1 MSDPEG
7 VRLKEGLGGYWENE
21 MDSVI
26 LSESSRVLDGLR
38 DMMTA
43 AIGAHEYVHAHVDAS
58 IALLVIEAAKRAED
72 RDEWFP
78 RGKWATIQ
86 HMQSATDRQ
95 LAMMFHDA

>member
-1 MSDPEG
+1 
-7 VRLKEGLGGYWENE
+7 

-43 AIGAHEYVHAHVDAS
+43 AIGEHDYVHGHVEAAN
-58 IALLVIEAAKRAED
+58 ALLIIEAAKRAED
-72 RDEWFP
+72 RYDWFP

-86 HMQSATDRQ
+86 SMQENAERQ
-95 LAMMFHDA
+95 LSTVFGDA

>member
-1 MSDPEG
+1 
-7 VRLKEGLGGYWENE
+7 
-21 MDSVI
+21 MDSVL
-26 LSESSRVLDGLR
+26 LSDSRRVLDGLR

-43 AIGAHEYVHAHVDAS
+43 AIGEHEYVHSHVEAP

-86 HMQSATDRQ
+86 SVQSATERQ
-95 LAMMFHDA
+95 LAKMFCAS